1 MNSAIERL
9 ISLRV
14 RDAMNRPVVQ
24 VSQQDSLLQAART
37 FCEKSISGAPVV
49 DAQQRCVGILSAN
62 DFVKCLAGHD
72 DIAVEDCARSAGE
85 LAAVGHHPVSQH
97 MTPQVRSIAA
107 DETLLTAA
115 RLMCEEH
122 IHRLPVLDAQSRV
135 VGMLTSLDIVAGLVQ
150 AVEE

>member
-24 VSQQDSLLQAART
+24 VPQQDSLLQAART
-37 FCEKSISGAPVV
+37 FCEKSISGAPVI

-62 DFVKCLAGHD
+62 DFVKCFAGRHG
-72 DIAVEDCARSAGE
+72 IAAEAGSRNAGDSSA
-85 LAAVGHHPVSQH
+85 GHHPVSQH
-97 MTPQVRSIAA
+97 MTPEVRSIAA
-107 DETLLTAA
+107 DETLLAAA
-115 RLMCEEH
+115 RLMCQEH

-135 VGMLTSLDIVAGLVQ
+135 VGMLTSLDIVAALVQ